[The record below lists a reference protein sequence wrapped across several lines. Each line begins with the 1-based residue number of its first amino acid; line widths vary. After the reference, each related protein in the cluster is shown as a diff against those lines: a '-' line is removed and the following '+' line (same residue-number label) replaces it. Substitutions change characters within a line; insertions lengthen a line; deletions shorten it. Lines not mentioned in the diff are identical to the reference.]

1 MQGRV
6 KYMGSKTSGAPK
18 PAKAAIIDGQ
28 GRIPFCNMKQMATPS
43 TAKGTSTTG
52 KSRGMGAAL
61 RGGRYTYD

>member
-6 KYMGSKTSGAPK
+6 KCVGSKPSDAPK
-18 PAKAAIIDGQ
+18 PAKAAVIDGQ
-28 GRIPFCNMKQMATPS
+28 GRIPFAKQVKVATPN
-43 TAKGTSTTG
+43 TAKGTTSSG

>member
-6 KYMGSKTSGAPK
+6 KCGGSKPSDAPK
-18 PAKAAIIDGQ
+18 PAKAAVIDGQ
-28 GRIPFCNMKQMATPS
+28 GRIPFAKEKTMATPN
-43 TAKGTSTTG
+43 TAKGMTSTG

>member
-6 KYMGSKTSGAPK
+6 KYMGSKPSGAPK

-28 GRIPFCNMKQMATPS
+28 GRIPFATTKEMATPS

-52 KSRGMGAAL
+52 KSRGMGSAL